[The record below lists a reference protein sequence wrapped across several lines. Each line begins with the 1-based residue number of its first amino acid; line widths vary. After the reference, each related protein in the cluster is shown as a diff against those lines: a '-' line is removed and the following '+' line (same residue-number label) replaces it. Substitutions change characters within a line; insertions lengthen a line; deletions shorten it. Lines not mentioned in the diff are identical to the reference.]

1 MLRVV
6 YGYGRRAVA
15 EGRHNHCD
23 VVHAAGE
30 LGSREAREERHAGP
44 LFRSCPG
51 TPRHPAPQL
60 TPVAAQSAQSVDA
73 PGRWADIAFARSI
86 LIAKRFSPSRIE
98 DAWLASHEYRDV
110 AGAEARMRQEVEQG
124 PCCRKSA
131 V

>member
-6 YGYGRRAVA
+6 YGYGRGAVA

-44 LFRSCPG
+44 LFRSFPG
-51 TPRHPAPQL
+51 VPRHTAPQL
-60 TPVAAQSAQSVDA
+60 TPVSPQSAQSVDA

-86 LIAKRFSPSRIE
+86 IIAKPFSPTWVE
-98 DAWLASHEYRDV
+98 
-110 AGAEARMRQEVEQG
+110 EV
-124 PCCRKSA
+124 
-131 V
+131 